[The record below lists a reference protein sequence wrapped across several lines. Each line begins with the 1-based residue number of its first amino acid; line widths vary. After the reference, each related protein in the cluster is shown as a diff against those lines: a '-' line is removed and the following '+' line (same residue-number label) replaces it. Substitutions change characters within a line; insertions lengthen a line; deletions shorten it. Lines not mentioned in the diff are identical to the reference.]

1 MDIKKYFNDKKRDQ
15 YLESTISRG
24 EHKGLTNRQKC
35 QNLLPKTIRH
45 LMLEIKETGCGS
57 LARIEF
63 DGAKQLAEISNNYY
77 RWIGYDGIGTGT
89 TGIKSGIATAKAIE
103 EKKHTDDHLLGAVEI
118 GRRLHKDLIEAFQLF
133 GHDMDEVISRP
144 DFAYCEETN
153 QVIKHM
159 VDNWLYDNLWLW
171 LSIRVSKNE
180 HSNQN
185 IARNQH
191 SIEEK
196 LQLKHYAESI
206 KNSIKI

>member
-1 MDIKKYFNDKKRDQ
+1 MDIKKHFNDKKRDQ
-15 YLESTISRG
+15 YLESIISRG

-35 QNLLPKTIRH
+35 QKLLPKTIRH
-45 LMLEIKETGCGS
+45 LMLEIKETERD
-57 LARIEF
+57 LNYIEL
-63 DGAKQLAEISNNYY
+63 DCVKQLISNNYY
-77 RWIGYDGIGTGT
+77 RWIGYDGIGAGT
-89 TGIKSGIATAKAIE
+89 TGIKSGIATTKAIE
-103 EKKHTDDHLLGAVEI
+103 EKKYTDDHLIGAVEI
-118 GRRLHKDLIEAFQLF
+118 GRRLHKDLIEAFHLF
-133 GHDMDEVISRP
+133 GHDMEEVISRP

-191 SIEEK
+191 SIEDK
-196 LQLKHYAESI
+196 LHLKHYAESI